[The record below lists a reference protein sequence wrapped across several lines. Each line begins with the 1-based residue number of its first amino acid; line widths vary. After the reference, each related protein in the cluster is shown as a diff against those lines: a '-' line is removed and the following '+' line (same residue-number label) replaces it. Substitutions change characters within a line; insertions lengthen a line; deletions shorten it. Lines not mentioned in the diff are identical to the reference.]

1 MKFNVIC
8 SFNAI
13 FPIDRPPKQLTSD
26 KLKVKQNVLKV
37 TSSLLLNLKVVI
49 TTVMWSIYYVHDF
62 QCLFVNTEASMSD
75 LRQGNIAIIYDVSYY
90 E

>member
-49 TTVMWSIYYVHDF
+49 TTVMWGIYYVHDF
-62 QCLFVNTEASMSD
+62 QCLFE
-75 LRQGNIAIIYDVSYY
+75 
-90 E
+90 